1 MSRTV
6 TGARTILA
14 NLPQGT
20 SSVADLA
27 GPLRQQQQKGVT
39 VTDDQV
45 ERLVGFWLSSA
56 ERLAALMGPGKTAL
70 REFFSGVYRT
80 GQALLGATVAA
91 AAPAAPAADPA
102 ASPEPA
108 TPARSIR
115 VDHPSPALSTP
126 GEATPP
132 PPPPDPRAEEFR
144 LPEPAMTTRSP
155 PLQLGM
161 DGLLNG
167 SAGRSPAGDESMP
180 PVRQESRS
188 ATELS
193 ESEQP
198 APKRVRTPGSV
209 FE

>member
-1 MSRTV
+1 MTTRCVWWALTA
-6 TGARTILA
+6 ARDYKTAKENFEQRLQELQ
-14 NLPQGT
+14 NE
-20 SSVADLA
+20 
-27 GPLRQQQQKGVT
+27 QQRGLT

-45 ERLVGFWLSSA
+45 EHLVGFWLSSA

-70 REFFSGVYRT
+70 REFFNGVYRT

-91 AAPAAPAADPA
+91 AAPAAPVADPA
-102 ASPEPA
+102 ASPELA
-108 TPARSIR
+108 TPARSSR

-126 GEATPP
+126 GGATPP

-161 DGLLNG
+161 HGLLNG
-167 SAGRSPAGDESMP
+167 SAGRSPAGDESVP
-180 PVRQESRS
+180 PVCQESRS

-198 APKRVRTPGSV
+198 AAKRVRTPGR
-209 FE
+209 